1 VTGAA
6 GEAGILGAVGRV
18 TAIVF
23 DFNGTLSND
32 EPILCGI
39 FRALF
44 DELGCPL
51 SDKEYYELLAG
62 LSDEAIVSTWL
73 GEDYAEIGAV
83 VAERIRRYRSQVADG
98 ATISESTREAV
109 RYAASRTRLAIV
121 SGAALEEIVPVLE
134 AAGIR
139 ELFEAVISSD
149 LVVHG
154 KPNPEGYLTALAL
167 LGVSAPEVVA
177 FEDTEAGVASAVGA
191 GLRCIAVRGTVGPRR
206 LAAASE
212 LIETIDLGV
221 VRRLFEGR

>member
-1 VTGAA
+1 MTGAA
-6 GEAGILGAVGRV
+6 GEAGILGAVGPV

-44 DELGCPL
+44 GELGCPL
-51 SDKEYYELLAG
+51 SEKEYYELLAG
-62 LSDEAIVSTWL
+62 LSDEAIVATWL
-73 GEDYAEIGAV
+73 GEDYAEIGDV

-121 SGAALEEIVPVLE
+121 SGAALEEIAPVLE
-134 AAGIR
+134 AAGIE

-154 KPNPEGYLTALAL
+154 KPSPEGYLRAVDL
-167 LGVSAPEVVA
+167 LGVSAAEVVA

-191 GLRCIAVRGTVGPRR
+191 GLRCIAVRGTVAPRR
-206 LAAASE
+206 LAGASE
-212 LIETIDLGV
+212 LIETIDVGV
-221 VRRLFEGR
+221 VRRLFEG

>member
-6 GEAGILGAVGRV
+6 GEPGILGAVGRV

-23 DFNGTLSND
+23 DFNGTLSDD

-51 SDKEYYELLAG
+51 SETEYYEQLAG
-62 LSDEAIVSTWL
+62 LSDEAIVATWL
-73 GEDYAEIGAV
+73 GEEYAEIGDV
-83 VAERIRRYRSQVADG
+83 VAERIRRYRRQVADG
-98 ATISESTREAV
+98 ATIGESTREAV
-109 RYAASRTRLAIV
+109 RYAASRARLAIV

-134 AAGIR
+134 AAGIE

-154 KPNPEGYLTALAL
+154 KPSPEGYLRALDS
-167 LGVSAPEVVA
+167 LGVSAPEAVA
-177 FEDTEAGVASAVGA
+177 FEDTQAGVASAVGA
-191 GLRCIAVRGTVGPRR
+191 GLRCIAVRGTVAARR
-206 LAAASE
+206 LAGASE
-212 LIETIDLGV
+212 LIETIDVGV
-221 VRRLFEGR
+221 MRRLFEG